1 MPETREI
8 VIAVRVSA
16 RGSRSEILGVKDG
29 RLRIKTTAPPADGR
43 ANKDVIRQLARA
55 FSVAPSRVT
64 LRKGATGRDKTFLID
79 SPRAVPDWV
88 AEMLTGNDAS

>member
-1 MPETREI
+1 LPETREI

-43 ANKDVIRQLARA
+43 ANKDVIRQLAKV
-55 FSVAPSRVT
+55 FGVAPSRVT
-64 LRKGATGRDKTFLID
+64 LRNGATGRDKTFLID